1 MTPPPQILLLLTNS
15 IDYVSD
21 MIVSSLGTDL
31 VFRYNTDLWQD
42 YKLSITPDAIAIENP
57 AGRKIV
63 DANIVK
69 VFRRSN
75 ARASTLFPDR
85 PMTQD
90 ERFAEEE
97 MWEAWNDLM
106 NIFWLQEK
114 VVLSQ
119 PLATLRLGKLHQL
132 RLAKKYFSMPS
143 YRYLVGTPESFR
155 PGHESVAKSFSF
167 KFDLGVGFYSRRVKE
182 TELDPKYPWFLTEF
196 VDAERDVTVAV
207 VRDELFAFSLDRS
220 AFIRDTI
227 DWRLAPSE
235 YAHRNWKPATLPEE
249 LTKGIFAFLADVGA
263 HYARLDFLQAG
274 DRFMFLESNF
284 TGEWAWLDADNTH
297 GLMKKILHEIDPRT
311 PVHPCPRLVW
321 SDR

>member
-1 MTPPPQILLLLTNS
+1 MIQPPILLLLTNS

-21 MIVSSLGTDL
+21 MIISRLGTDQ

-42 YKLSITPDAIAIENP
+42 YKLRITSTAVTIENP
-57 AGRKIV
+57 AGRRIE
-63 DANIVK
+63 DAQIVK

-97 MWEAWNDLM
+97 IWEAWNDLM
-106 NIFWLQEK
+106 TIFWNQGK

-132 RLAKKYFSMPS
+132 RVAEKYFPIPS
-143 YRYLVGTPESFR
+143 YRYLVGSPESFD
-155 PGHESVAKSFSF
+155 PDHTSVAKSFSF
-167 KFDLGVGFYSRRVKE
+167 KFDNGVGFYSRMVKDHD
-182 TELDPKYPWFLTEF
+182 LDPRYPWFLTEF

-207 VRDELFAFSLDRS
+207 IRDELFAFSLDRS
-220 AFIRDTI
+220 GFIHETI

-235 YAHRNWKPATLPEE
+235 YAHRNWQSIRLPDD
-249 LTKGIFAFLADVGA
+249 LSKNIFAFLAEMGV
-263 HYARLDFLQAG
+263 HYARLDFLQAK
-274 DRFMFLESNF
+274 DRFIFLESNF
-284 TGEWAWLDADNTH
+284 TGEWGWLDPDGKH
-297 GLMKKILHEIDPRT
+297 GLLTKILREIDPRT
-311 PVHPCPRLVW
+311 PVYPCPRLLS

>member
-1 MTPPPQILLLLTNS
+1 LLLTNS

-21 MIVSSLGTDL
+21 MLVSHLGTDQ

-42 YKLSITPDAIAIENP
+42 YKLWVTSDSVAIENP
-57 AGRKIV
+57 AGRRIT
-63 DANIVK
+63 DADIAK

-97 MWEAWNDLM
+97 LWEAWNDLM
-106 NIFWLQEK
+106 NIFWQQGK

-119 PLATLRLGKLHQL
+119 PLATLRMGKLNQL
-132 RLAKKYFSMPS
+132 RLAEKYFSVPP
-143 YRYLVGTPESFR
+143 YRYLVGTPESFQSGR
-155 PGHESVAKSFSF
+155 ESVAKSFSF
-167 KFDLGVGFYSRRVKE
+167 KFDLGVGFYSSKVKE
-182 TELDPKYPWFLTEF
+182 TELDPRYPWFLTDF

-207 VRDELFAFSLDRS
+207 IRNELFAFSLDRS
-220 AFIRDTI
+220 AFINETI

-235 YAHRNWKPATLPEE
+235 YAHRRWQLETLPDA
-249 LTKGIFAFLADVGA
+249 LSNAIFAFLEEVGA
-263 HYARLDFLQAG
+263 HYARLDFLQAR
-274 DRFMFLESNF
+274 DRYVFLESNF
-284 TGEWAWLDADNTH
+284 TGEWAWLDPEGKH

-311 PVHPCPRLVW
+311 PVHPCPRFTW